1 MDMKALSDDVIASL
15 AALKPDKIV
24 LFGSYA
30 SGEAKE
36 GSDVDLFLVKK
47 GLRKEEVRD
56 YEKEAARRLIGLV
69 RKYKVGFDVL
79 SAPFSAL
86 TERDDHFIRVDILQH
101 GKVLYE
107 RNGG

>member
-1 MDMKALSDDVIASL
+1 MDITRLAGDIVASL
-15 AALKPDKIV
+15 EALKPDKIV

-30 SGEAKE
+30 RGDATPQ
-36 GSDVDLFLVKK
+36 SDVDVFLVKK
-47 GLRKEEVRD
+47 GLRKEDVRA

-86 TERDDHFIRVDILQH
+86 TERKDHFIRVDILQN